1 MFITALVIVVLEKR
15 FITENALW
23 MPIINKA
30 KQRLL
35 ELLKL
40 TDDNNEKHD
49 QLEILLN
56 DLRKQ
61 I

>member
-1 MFITALVIVVLEKR
+1 
-15 FITENALW
+15 

-30 KQRLL
+30 KQHLL

-56 DLRKQ
+56 DLQKQ